1 MRKILIL
8 GLVAALSVGKPM
20 IPFPIEEG
28 ALNRMV
34 DLQLKPA
41 AEAVQVADGRRLY
54 AEKFHVKLEAKSQQ
68 IPIRRISWSL
78 RSLSEMKRE
87 GQEPGEGLEIRKGE
101 LEHFDRE
108 ESEEGAAYRG
118 NSEIEIEGAGE
129 EDRVDL
135 TAEIELITGQKIH
148 KREEYELDFR
158 GPDLAAKLQGE
169 RKAIYAE
176 PVAFKLFARDANLSE
191 KGLEVTLDGQ
201 PLSVEWKRRGQ
212 QIEGKIWVRE
222 DGSHQLKLTGQDQA
236 GHVSQLASETFT
248 IDQTKPT
255 FQLEGLSEGS
265 HRGSVSGRIR
275 VADAH
280 PDPKAL
286 RLQLIR
292 QTREGRSDLSGEV
305 QQTSE
310 GDLFFSEHIFSE
322 DGRYSINIST
332 RDAAGNRSHLSR
344 SLLVN
349 RRGSVFHTEGAGMP
363 LSDQTLRQLPEFV
376 LREENLNAM
385 ATGFPKLLLRQ
396 DGISRLLRSEDYQM
410 ESMQDAKGFW
420 SHIYRIPR
428 KLFETDGRYEMQ
440 ILTRD
445 LAGNQSRFGEEGEL
459 RFRMDRTKPVIHAI
473 SMKDGLRVDSDRYTE
488 EFVIRDN
495 QALREVRCFLDG
507 REISL
512 RAEGNRYYLDLDQGN
527 YEEIRLEA
535 EDAAGNR
542 SEKIFRGIRVEKK
555 NILERLRDLAGKEK
569 RREDKEVGRPAD
581 DRTGDKRETANP
593 DRLASAGNKKSKK
606 QDVLGTQGPQVKE
619 GQKQLL
625 QTEANLVQGLAL
637 GVLLAG
643 GLIFGILIRRARHK
657 R

>member
-1 MRKILIL
+1 M
-8 GLVAALSVGKPM
+8 
-20 IPFPIEEG
+20 
-28 ALNRMV
+28 
-34 DLQLKPA
+34 
-41 AEAVQVADGRRLY
+41 
-54 AEKFHVKLEAKSQQ
+54 
-68 IPIRRISWSL
+68 
-78 RSLSEMKRE
+78 
-87 GQEPGEGLEIRKGE
+87 
-101 LEHFDRE
+101 
-108 ESEEGAAYRG
+108 
-118 NSEIEIEGAGE
+118 
-129 EDRVDL
+129 
-135 TAEIELITGQKIH
+135 
-148 KREEYELDFR
+148 
-158 GPDLAAKLQGE
+158 
-169 RKAIYAE
+169 
-176 PVAFKLFARDANLSE
+176 
-191 KGLEVTLDGQ
+191 
-201 PLSVEWKRRGQ
+201 
-212 QIEGKIWVRE
+212 
-222 DGSHQLKLTGQDQA
+222 
-236 GHVSQLASETFT
+236 
-248 IDQTKPT
+248 
-255 FQLEGLSEGS
+255 
-265 HRGSVSGRIR
+265 
-275 VADAH
+275 ADAH